1 MLRTGV
7 DYYKKHNI
15 DENVIKIKLNRVK
28 YLFSRLSSLKIG
40 NSLRVLDVGCGLGV
54 YGAEFGK
61 KYNSK
66 VYGIDLE
73 RGAIKV
79 ANSLGLKAKN
89 SDIDQKWPYTTSSFD
104 AVLGIQI
111 IEHVYDTDH
120 FFLESRRVLK
130 DCGLLIITTP
140 NLAAWYN
147 RIVFLFGYQP
157 FFTEVSMKDKTIG
170 LSFTRKFTSNREAVG
185 HLRVFTLKAMKEILA
200 LYDFKIEKIIG
211 GSVDYLPGFMKPF
224 DKIFTH
230 FPALS
235 SDIILIAR
243 NQKNE

>member
-1 MLRTGV
+1 MLKASIN
-7 DYYKKHNI
+7 YYKKHNT
-15 DENVIKIKLNRVK
+15 DQTVIGNKFNQVK
-28 YLFSRLSSLKIG
+28 YFLSKLDNQKMG
-40 NSLRVLDVGCGLGV
+40 NNLRVLDVGCGLGV

-73 RGAIKV
+73 RSAIKV
-79 ANSLGLKAKN
+79 ANSLGLKAKC
-89 SDIDQKWPYTTSSFD
+89 SDIDQKWPYSANSFD
-104 AVLGIQI
+104 TVLGIQI
-111 IEHVYDTDH
+111 IEHVYNTDH

-130 DCGLLIITTP
+130 NCGLLIITTP

-185 HLRVFTLKAMKEILA
+185 HLRVFTLKAIEEILA
-200 LYDFKIEKIIG
+200 LYNFKIEKILG
-211 GSVDYLPGFMKPF
+211 GSVDYLPGFMKPL
-224 DKIFTH
+224 DKIFAH